1 MVLFPRINLSS
12 LIARFNP
19 RSVCFS
25 NPGDFISDCENVK
38 TRLDSGAPDLY
49 VKQLNNWRA
58 VSCEAAKLLSEM
70 LVKTRHKI

>member
-49 VKQLNNWRA
+49 VKQLNN
-58 VSCEAAKLLSEM
+58 
-70 LVKTRHKI
+70 